1 MWESKMAINEIR
13 EIRSKTT
20 VYLGVGAIEKIYDIA
35 SNLKNMNIDK
45 VLIVTGRGAYKK
57 TGAWEYVEKAL
68 EKENIAYIY
77 IMKLH
82 QIQL

>member
-57 TGAWEYVEKAL
+57 LGLGSMLK
-68 EKENIAYIY
+68 
-77 IMKLH
+77 KLWKRK
-82 QIQL
+82 I